1 MFAARMTALA
11 MASRLPPSSGA
22 SHPASI
28 ISLVPADLTGTW
40 TINIPRFC
48 RSRYRWARLAVDGVA
63 VGAGI
68 VMAAASL
75 ICRRHYLRAILAFRH
90 A

>member
-48 RSRYRWARLAVDGVA
+48 RWRYRWARLAVAVA